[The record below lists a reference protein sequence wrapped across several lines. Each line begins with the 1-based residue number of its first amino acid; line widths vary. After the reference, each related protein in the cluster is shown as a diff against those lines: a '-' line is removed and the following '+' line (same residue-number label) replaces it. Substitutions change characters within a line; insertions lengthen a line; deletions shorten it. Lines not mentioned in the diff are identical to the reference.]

1 MKKNKTNIGV
11 RFIDKGEA
19 TISYAISDGGRRAAQ
34 SYVVHAIFLLSTLR
48 MAGGF
53 LNMGHLQAGA
63 VAWLA
68 GTLAVLAVCF
78 EVAIPVLFQRAKPY
92 FVYLVRLTTA
102 ALLGLLAFQRFA
114 AYYRENQL
122 DLEDGFLW
130 LGGIYVEKY
139 NSYYHTGLRLPEGK
153 EAYMMQACVYLLL
166 IVLLVQFLLSQLLR
180 TNICA
185 LLLPVGVL
193 VAELLV
199 GETPDLK
206 GMLLFSAS
214 CIFWTVGKQLP
225 LRRQLAAVALWSVL
239 FVAVSHIFTAP
250 AQGLVAKAPQYKQY
264 QKAIESRIS
273 QIRVSDIWT
282 DRERVTNQSPA
293 YNDKKILTITAD
305 AKVSGNLYLKAFTGA
320 DYDNGSW
327 TMAPAEL
334 AKACEAE
341 NLDSAQM
348 EDLLWN
354 EASHTFRSLQD
365 VATPAH
371 YTVSYSSHLREDA
384 LVPYFSDLTDNE
396 QLSMDGDTR
405 IEKSVFSQTTSV
417 DGINANDSIN
427 ELRSLLISYL
437 GGSAERYWN
446 WYANYVKEQYLQ
458 TDAGVAAA
466 GEYAKQCYDKA
477 TVTKTVMTTNER
489 RIRLADAVSAFLC
502 RQYTYSWNLDA
513 ISDGTD
519 PVEYFLATGKK
530 GYCMHFASAG
540 TLMLRELGVPARYAA
555 GYVVKESAF
564 QKNADG
570 TYTATVADRNAHAW
584 TEIYLEQIGWV
595 PVEMTAGYAKTLSAL
610 PTEEEEVIKR
620 EAQELAAAI
629 STQESETQTGVVETQ
644 KTETQTQPESQTQDA
659 QPDTKRQG
667 AEGESQIAKAAEPVD
682 SDSTGADAAAAGEKS
697 SGSNAE
703 RGAEMTDRD
712 LFIYLLKKNLRVLLC
727 VFMVC
732 VFVVCG
738 AFVPAPTYRHRD
750 VRSHQERLARDF
762 HEKDYRHAV
771 RLMNRR
777 INRRLKKDTR
787 FGVTWKTDLEYEKL
801 LCQTYRKVDEVT
813 WKSYMRVVKKAAYS
827 NEQPT
832 ADEAI
837 LCYDV
842 YKRILYLGF
851 RR

>member
-19 TISYAISDGGRRAAQ
+19 TISYAISDGCHRAAQ
-34 SYVVHAIFLLSTLR
+34 SYVVHAIFLLSALW

-53 LNMGHLQAGA
+53 LNMGHLRAGA

-92 FVYLVRLTTA
+92 FVYLVRLATA
-102 ALLGLLAFQRFA
+102 ALFGLLAFQRFA
-114 AYYRENQL
+114 AYYRNNQL

-130 LGGIYVEKY
+130 LGGIYIEKY

-153 EAYMMQACVYLLL
+153 EAYMMQACAYLLL
-166 IVLLVQFLLSQLLR
+166 IVLLVQFLLAQLLR

-206 GMLLFSAS
+206 GILLFSAS
-214 CIFWTVGKQLP
+214 CIFWAVGKHLP

-273 QIRVSDIWT
+273 QIHVSDIWT

-293 YNDKKILTITAD
+293 YNGKEILTITAD
-305 AKVSGNLYLKAFTGA
+305 AKVSGNLYLKAFTGE

-327 TMAPAEL
+327 TAASAEL

-354 EASHTFRSLQD
+354 EAPHTFRSLQD
-365 VATPAH
+365 FATPVH
-371 YTVSYSSHLREDA
+371 YTISYNSHLRDDA
-384 LVPYFSDLTDNE
+384 LVPYFSDLTDD
-396 QLSMDGDTR
+396 QKLSVVGDSH
-405 IEKSVFSQTTSV
+405 IEKSAFSQITTV

-427 ELRSLLISYL
+427 ELRALMVSYL

-477 TVTKTVMTTNER
+477 AVTKTVMTTNER

-502 RQYTYSWNLDA
+502 RQYTYSWNLDT

-595 PVEMTAGYAKTLSAL
+595 PVEMTAGYAKALSAL

-629 STQESETQTGVVETQ
+629 STQESETQTGAVETQ
-644 KTETQTQPESQTQDA
+644 TTETQTQPESQTQDE
-659 QPDTKRQG
+659 QPETQMQS
-667 AEGESQIAKAAEPVD
+667 APEESQIAEAAEQAD
-682 SDSTGADAAAAGEKS
+682 SDSAGSDAAVVGEKS
-697 SGSNAE
+697 SGSNAAL
-703 RGAEMTDRD
+703 GAEMTDRD
-712 LFIYLLKKNLRVLLC
+712 FFIYLIKKNLWVLL
-727 VFMVC
+727 C

-738 AFVPAPTYRHRD
+738 IFVAVPTYRHRN
-750 VRSHQERLARDF
+750 VRSYQERIARDF
-762 HEKDYRHAV
+762 HDKDYRHAV
-771 RLMNRR
+771 QLMNRR

-787 FGVTWKTDLEYEKL
+787 FGVTWKTDLDYEKL
-801 LCQTYRKVDEVT
+801 LRQTYRQVDEVT

-842 YKRILYLGF
+842 YKTVIYMGF